1 MAFKILLV
9 TILNACHN
17 KLPPLISSMY
27 LRQKDKEGVPLLFWG
42 TVYLLVYTYL
52 KLVGTIYAP
61 AAVAGFVSLTL

>member
-1 MAFKILLV
+1 MAFKILSV
-9 TILNACHN
+9 TILNAYHN

-52 KLVGTIYAP
+52 NMSAFTEMTSA
-61 AAVAGFVSLTL
+61 